1 MLICAIIDETSSFGE
16 IVMTNPSPTQGTL
29 FIITAAS
36 GTGKTS
42 LVKELLATTKNL
54 VVSVSH
60 TTRPPR
66 RGEIDGEH
74 YYFTNRDEFVR
85 LVGEG
90 EFLEHAQVFGNYYG
104 TSKTAVND
112 LLSAGMDVILEID
125 WQGALQVKKLISHAV
140 MIFILPPSRKA
151 LRERLIN
158 RNQDATK
165 VIETRLAGAVREMQ
179 EYVNFDYVVIND
191 DFDVALFEMKSIITA
206 YRLAIDRQTARH
218 EKLISQLLAN

>member
-1 MLICAIIDETSSFGE
+1 MS
-16 IVMTNPSPTQGTL
+16 MPSPTQGTL

-42 LVKELLATTKNL
+42 LVKELLATTKNI

-60 TTRPPR
+60 TTREPR
-66 RGEIDGEH
+66 RGEVDGEH
-74 YYFTNRDEFVR
+74 YYFTSKEEFMR

-90 EFLEHAQVFGNYYG
+90 EFLEHAEVFGNYYG

-112 LLSAGMDVILEID
+112 LLGAGMDVILEID
-125 WQGALQVKKLISHAV
+125 WQGALQVKKLMPHAV
-140 MIFILPPSRKA
+140 MIFILPPSREE
-151 LRERLIN
+151 LRNRLLN

-165 VIETRLAGAVREMQ
+165 VIEARLAGAVREMQ

-191 DFDVALFEMKSIITA
+191 DFNMALSDLRAIVTT
-206 YRLAIDRQTARH
+206 YRLAITKQTVRH
-218 EKLISQLLAN
+218 EKLISQLLAG

>member
-1 MLICAIIDETSSFGE
+1 MLICAIIDEILSFGE

-140 MIFILPPSRKA
+140 MIFVLPPSRKA

-206 YRLAIDRQTARH
+206 YRLAIDRQTAHH

>member
-1 MLICAIIDETSSFGE
+1 MNAP
-16 IVMTNPSPTQGTL
+16 NPTQGTL

-60 TTRPPR
+60 TTREPR

-74 YYFTNRDEFVR
+74 YYFTDTDEFIR
-85 LVGEG
+85 LVGES
-90 EFLEHAQVFGNYYG
+90 EFLEHAEVFGNYYG

-112 LLSAGMDVILEID
+112 LLGAGMDVILEID
-125 WQGALQVKKLISHAV
+125 WQGALQVKKLIPQAV
-140 MIFILPPSRKA
+140 MIFMLPPSRDA
-151 LRERLIN
+151 LRSRLMN

-191 DFDVALFEMKSIITA
+191 DFGVALSEIKAIITA
-206 YRLAIDRQTARH
+206 YRLAIDKQTVRH
-218 EKLISQLLAN
+218 EKLISQLLVS